1 MDNKSPLEYLVN
13 FSTLQNFILNLAC
26 FLLYINDLP
35 VTFIMKLFFILIIE
49 LFPNCTKFL
58 ICGSSFYWLW
68 NLNLVYNTLHT
79 AAGSSLLTL
88 FLGKP
93 KLLY

>member
-35 VTFIMKLFFILIIE
+35 VTFITKLFFILIIE
-49 LFPNCTKFL
+49 LFP
-58 ICGSSFYWLW
+58 
-68 NLNLVYNTLHT
+68 
-79 AAGSSLLTL
+79 
-88 FLGKP
+88 
-93 KLLY
+93 